1 VSFLFFE
8 DIIKEM
14 KGKFKPVDPKPDFPS
29 MERKIL
35 ERWYQSGL
43 VAKYLHKNDS
53 SKKTF
58 SFFDGP
64 ITANN
69 PMGVHH
75 AWGRTYKDLW
85 QRYKNMQ
92 GCKQRFQNGFDCQGL
107 WVEVEVEKDL
117 GFNSKKDIE
126 KFGLDNFAEACK
138 KRVAKYS
145 RVQTEQSKRLGYF
158 MDWENS
164 YYTFTDK
171 NIEYIWYFLKQ
182 CFKKDWLNKGFRSLP
197 WCARCGTSLSQH
209 ELTDSYKEMTHKSV
223 YLKLPL
229 VERKKEFFL
238 VWTTTPWTLAAN
250 VALAV
255 NPNLI
260 YAKVK
265 SGEEFL
271 ILAKDLLKVIKDKH
285 EIVEEIKGSR
295 LAGIK
300 YRGPF
305 DELPVQKKSQRIVLT
320 WEEVSGTEGTGVV
333 HIAPGC
339 GEEDFDLGKKYQLA
353 VLVPLDEN
361 GNYLEGYDDLTGKFA
376 HKVEDEIFASLE
388 KKGLLYRVEDYTHSY
403 PICWRCKAPIVFRA
417 EENWFISASK
427 IRPRMKREAK
437 KVKWHPEYVGK
448 LMIDWLTNMRDW
460 NISRKRYFGLPLPFY
475 ECKCSQVIIVGSKE
489 ELKKLAIEP
498 NKVDKLPEL
507 HRPWIDEIKIKCP
520 KCGGQ
525 VERIPDIGDCWLD
538 AGIVPFSTLDYLS
551 NKEYWRIWYP
561 ADWISEMREQV
572 RLWFYS
578 MLFMSVTLE
587 DKTPYLEVLSY
598 EKLYDER
605 GAPMHKSAGN
615 AIWFDDAAEKMGVD
629 VMRWMYLMQKPEL
642 NLNFGYKVAD
652 ETRRKF
658 HLLLWN
664 VYNFFVSYANIGK
677 FQPLNFQSQIQ
688 KSKNVLDR
696 WLISRL
702 NNLVKVVTESLD
714 RFDAFTASHQIQG
727 FVEDLSTWYIRRSRD
742 RVSPVGKNEQ
752 DQEICFRTLYSVL
765 VTLAK
770 LLAPFNPFMAEEIC
784 RNLTEKQSVHLED
797 WPKADEDL
805 VDEVLEEKMRLVRKI
820 CEAGHAKRKELGI
833 KVRQP
838 LKRAKCKGQ
847 RAKLDEELVQLI
859 KDELNVKAVIWEKEK
874 IGEPKVEFD
883 TKITQELKEEGEARE
898 LIRQIQEAR
907 KLAGCRLDEQIEVV
921 APSWPKKF
929 EEEIKRETLTTG
941 FTSGEKLKIRR
952 RH

>member
-1 VSFLFFE
+1 
-8 DIIKEM
+8 
-14 KGKFKPVDPKPDFPS
+14 
-29 MERKIL
+29 
-35 ERWYQSGL
+35 
-43 VAKYLHKNDS
+43 
-53 SKKTF
+53 
-58 SFFDGP
+58 
-64 ITANN
+64 
-69 PMGVHH
+69 
-75 AWGRTYKDLW
+75 
-85 QRYKNMQ
+85 
-92 GCKQRFQNGFDCQGL
+92 
-107 WVEVEVEKDL
+107 
-117 GFNSKKDIE
+117 
-126 KFGLDNFAEACK
+126 
-138 KRVAKYS
+138 
-145 RVQTEQSKRLGYF
+145 
-158 MDWENS
+158 
-164 YYTFTDK
+164 
-171 NIEYIWYFLKQ
+171 
-182 CFKKDWLNKGFRSLP
+182 
-197 WCARCGTSLSQH
+197 
-209 ELTDSYKEMTHKSV
+209 
-223 YLKLPL
+223 
-229 VERKKEFFL
+229 
-238 VWTTTPWTLAAN
+238 
-250 VALAV
+250 
-255 NPNLI
+255 
-260 YAKVK
+260 
-265 SGEEFL
+265 
-271 ILAKDLLKVIKDKH
+271 
-285 EIVEEIKGSR
+285 
-295 LAGIK
+295 
-300 YRGPF
+300 
-305 DELPVQKKSQRIVLT
+305 
-320 WEEVSGTEGTGVV
+320 
-333 HIAPGC
+333 
-339 GEEDFDLGKKYQLA
+339 
-353 VLVPLDEN
+353 
-361 GNYLEGYDDLTGKFA
+361 
-376 HKVEDEIFASLE
+376 
-388 KKGLLYRVEDYTHSY
+388 
-403 PICWRCKAPIVFRA
+403 
-417 EENWFISASK
+417 
-427 IRPRMKREAK
+427 
-437 KVKWHPEYVGK
+437 
-448 LMIDWLTNMRDW
+448 
-460 NISRKRYFGLPLPFY
+460 
-475 ECKCSQVIIVGSKE
+475 
-489 ELKKLAIEP
+489 
-498 NKVDKLPEL
+498 
-507 HRPWIDEIKIKCP
+507 
-520 KCGGQ
+520 
-525 VERIPDIGDCWLD
+525 
-538 AGIVPFSTLDYLS
+538 
-551 NKEYWRIWYP
+551 
-561 ADWISEMREQV
+561 
-572 RLWFYS
+572 